1 MSYRAM
7 ALVAASLLFA
17 TQCYAAKTINNSKSN
32 SYKQPTINNTKSN
45 TYKLTTRPGG
55 TKGTSG
61 PAANARFG
69 WDIGAN
75 KEAIIRS
82 NKGGGGTGKPAESKN
97 LNSSRSNIY

>member
-17 TQCYAAKTINNSKSN
+17 TQCYAAKAINNGKSN
-32 SYKQPTINNTKSN
+32 SYK
-45 TYKLTTRPGG
+45 LTTQPGG

-75 KEAIIRS
+75 KEAIIRN